1 MQHDQWMTSALL
13 QTSVWCVCRQH
24 PLWSLQS
31 WLGRLGLA
39 NKHTGSCVSSAFV
52 FSMSSDVQSPMPV
65 GCWQGDMLCVQAASI
80 VVFAELAW
88 TPGDIVQAE
97 DRAHRIG
104 QASSVN
110 VYYLHVRGSI
120 DDLIWASVQN
130 KLMNVGQVMPTFP

>member
-1 MQHDQWMTSALL
+1 MHHENGHS
-13 QTSVWCVCRQH
+13 WC
-24 PLWSLQS
+24 S
-31 WLGRLGLA
+31 
-39 NKHTGSCVSSAFV
+39 
-52 FSMSSDVQSPMPV
+52 
-65 GCWQGDMLCVQAASI
+65 QAASI

-120 DDLIWASVQN
+120 DDLIWSSVQN
-130 KLMNVGQVMPTFP
+130 KLMNVGKVSLACSNPLCASSNASIVGLQHAILPACWIFSLTCRQNAPALSSECKFC

>member
-1 MQHDQWMTSALL
+1 MCH
-13 QTSVWCVCRQH
+13 
-24 PLWSLQS
+24 
-31 WLGRLGLA
+31 
-39 NKHTGSCVSSAFV
+39 
-52 FSMSSDVQSPMPV
+52 
-65 GCWQGDMLCVQAASI
+65 VQAASI

-120 DDLIWASVQN
+120 DDLIWSSVQN
-130 KLMNVGQVMPTFP
+130 KLMNVGQVMPSGHPCLATFTLSSRGCWEEVATCFWHVASLNSVLAQTPFVPWMGPEARL

>member
-1 MQHDQWMTSALL
+1 MTWKL
-13 QTSVWCVCRQH
+13 H
-24 PLWSLQS
+24 
-31 WLGRLGLA
+31 
-39 NKHTGSCVSSAFV
+39 
-52 FSMSSDVQSPMPV
+52 
-65 GCWQGDMLCVQAASI
+65 VQAASI

-120 DDLIWASVQN
+120 DDLIWSSVQN
-130 KLMNVGQVMPTFP
+130 KLMNVGQVMPSEPGFLMTFILSSRSCWKQMAPFLGMLHLSVMSWP